1 MLVGAIAFVV
11 LILIPVAIGAVIA
24 ERRSRQMKG
33 NQLQRGKDERNAI
46 SRMIVGMGRWG
57 SGGGGAGGAG

>member
-11 LILIPVAIGAVIA
+11 LILVPVAIGVVIA

-33 NQLQRGKDERNAI
+33 NQLRRGKGERHAI